1 MTEKVNKEG
10 RVKRY
15 FKGVRTELKKVVWP
29 SKSELLKYS
38 ALVLVLSIISA
49 LFIYLFDFII
59 HKLLG
64 LVIG

>member
-1 MTEKVNKEG
+1 MSEKVSKDG
-10 RVKRY
+10 RTKKY

-29 SKSELLKYS
+29 NKTELLKYS

-59 HKLLG
+59 HNLLG
-64 LVIG
+64 FIIG

>member
-1 MTEKVNKEG
+1 MTEKAKEG
-10 RVKRY
+10 RMKRY
-15 FKGVRTELKKVVWP
+15 FKGVKTELKKVIWP
-29 SKSELLKYS
+29 NKSELLKYS

-64 LVIG
+64 FIIG